1 MPPFFRFDRKRYEKE
16 NPRLKNPKIETPKGF
31 DGTPFHEIL
40 SAFHFSETAFGF
52 LAFEDFEKQGF
63 VFLNYCGYLLMRSRV
78 TFVLMANKCIGMEKF
93 IGFSYLCGIQSFV
106 V

>member
-16 NPRLKNPKIETPKGF
+16 NPRLKNPKIETPKEF

-40 SAFHFSETAFGF
+40 SAFHFFGTAFV
-52 LAFEDFEKQGF
+52 AM
-63 VFLNYCGYLLMRSRV
+63 VF
-78 TFVLMANKCIGMEKF
+78 NKRCKHG
-93 IGFSYLCGIQSFV
+93 V